1 MYDELKERI
10 LNSYCYHYTI
20 SKTIRPKMSKQSE
33 DDYHVSEEKEQLKT
47 ENTPKEDNV
56 EDISP
61 LIHSAQL
68 LTECNSQLTP
78 ERKAEILQTFLFLSK
93 PTVNQTLYGLL
104 VIY

>member
-1 MYDELKERI
+1 
-10 LNSYCYHYTI
+10 
-20 SKTIRPKMSKQSE
+20 MSKQSE